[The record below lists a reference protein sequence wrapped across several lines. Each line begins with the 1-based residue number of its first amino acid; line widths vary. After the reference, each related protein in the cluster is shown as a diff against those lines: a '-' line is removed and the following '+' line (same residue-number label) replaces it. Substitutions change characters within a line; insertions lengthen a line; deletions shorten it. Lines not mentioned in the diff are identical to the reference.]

1 MTAQSGE
8 EPWRVQVEHFHKLVN
23 VADVPGRGR
32 ALIAGGGIEGG
43 TALVRERPLV
53 VAADSDAAALAALTG
68 ALEADAQPG
77 SDGRFTHLCRL
88 PQPSGT
94 RCPDQED
101 LSNPSATSSTAAQ
114 QVKANAFGGL
124 SSNKSLQLS
133 LFSAISF
140 CNHSCAPNAAVSRAS
155 TSERPEPDDSP
166 LDQPHL
172 GVPRT
177 LYTLRN
183 IAEGEEICI
192 CYDSDL
198 LWLLESAR
206 RHHTTTVW
214 AFKCECQRCA
224 QDRTVPDL
232 DSFTGIERYYD
243 AFGRLTSGVIM
254 QPESIVSDS
263 QPCVVDIYE
272 EAHQFYGPSHWRT
285 HAARDKAL
293 RVFLDKAPQDFDFE
307 MLLEHLQEIVRLV
320 SPSHPY
326 FLTWFATMEQIVR
339 GDPEGV
345 GSVPEWQRTI
355 EQMQHLVRSNVSANV
370 LMWNGVTE
378 ANDNASS

>member
-172 GVPRT
+172 G
-177 LYTLRN
+177 
-183 IAEGEEICI
+183 
-192 CYDSDL
+192 
-198 LWLLESAR
+198 
-206 RHHTTTVW
+206 
-214 AFKCECQRCA
+214 RCA